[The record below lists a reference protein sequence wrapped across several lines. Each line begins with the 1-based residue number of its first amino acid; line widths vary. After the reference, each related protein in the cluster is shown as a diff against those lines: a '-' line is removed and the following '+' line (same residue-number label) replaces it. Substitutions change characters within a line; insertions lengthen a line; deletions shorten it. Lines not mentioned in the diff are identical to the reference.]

1 MRGMPEVTIDGITY
15 TPNASPKIGIGV
27 TVQNRET
34 VYREC
39 LNKLKQKLP
48 PSSTLVI
55 VDDASNTPIP
65 EADYR
70 FDTVAG
76 IAVAKN
82 KCLELLDQAEVDE
95 FFLWDSDAYPLQD
108 NWWQP
113 YIDSPEPHLMY
124 QFADLSGAR
133 KIRDV
138 TETYRDNNHFAL
150 SGARGLMLYCNR
162 EVLETVGGMDPIYG
176 RFGYDH
182 VDWSNRIHNAG
193 LTSWRYADIVG
204 SDKLI
209 YSLDEHEEVERTVP
223 LAERQAL
230 VAKNAEICN
239 RRRDNGYAEYI
250 EYRQPRN
257 TIITTLFTG
266 VTDTQ
271 RGTTWKPDAALLQ
284 SWAHSISEVS
294 PDTRKVV
301 LHNEELTFDAAEI
314 VQVPCHI
321 PIYFQRW
328 LSIWQWLRDHPET
341 RWVWCT
347 DGTDVEMLKEPW
359 EHMEDDVLYV
369 GSENQVVGCR
379 WMVDNHKAAGLQEF
393 FADNPARPLLNAGL
407 VGGSRETVMEFLH
420 CMIREYFDH
429 EARLFHEKDA
439 ESLGVGDMGVFNFVA
454 WTRFADRLSFGP
466 HVNTVF
472 KADERNDHSWWKH
485 K

>member
-1 MRGMPEVTIDGITY
+1 MPEVTIDGISY
-15 TPNASPKIGIGV
+15 TPNAAPHIGIGI
-27 TVQNRET
+27 TTRNRAD
-34 VYREC
+34 
-39 LNKLKQKLP
+39 
-48 PSSTLVI
+48 TLATTLQYIRKHTPNAHIVI
-55 VDDASNTPIP
+55 VDDASTTPVP
-65 EADYR
+65 EADHR
-70 FDTVAG
+70 FPKQAG
-76 IAVAKN
+76 IAQSKN
-82 KCLELLDQAEVDE
+82 KCLELLMQTGCDE
-95 FFLWDSDAYPLQD
+95 LFLFDDDCYPIVD
-108 NWWQP
+108 NWFQP

-124 QFADLSGAR
+124 LFEDLTTR
-133 KIRDV
+133 KLGDIKQV
-138 TETYRDNNHFAL
+138 YRDLEHVAYT
-150 SGARGLMLYCNR
+150 GVRGCLLYVTR
-162 EVLETVGGMDPIYG
+162 AVVERIGGMDPI
-176 RFGYDH
+176 FGVWGYEH

-193 LTSWRYADIVG
+193 LTSWRYADVVG
-204 SDKLI
+204 SEWMI
-209 YSLDEHEEVERTVP
+209 HSLDEHEAVERAVP
-223 LAERQAL
+223 AAERQAL

-266 VTDTQ
+266 VADTQ
-271 RGTTWKPDAALLQ
+271 RGTTWKPDPTLLR
-284 SWAHSISEVS
+284 SWADSITDVS

-301 LHNEELTFDAAEI
+301 LHNEEFTFDAAEL
-314 VQVPCHI
+314 VQVPCHV

-359 EHMEDDVLYV
+359 EHMQDDVLYV

-393 FADNPARPLLNAGL
+393 FGDNPARPLLNAGL

-454 WTRFADRLSFGP
+454 WTRFVDRLSFGP